1 MRDTVVKMVSVSQKK
16 LQPKKKDKWLLDLL
30 EDWCIKCNK
39 TFYRIGKSD
48 PQSNFQNEFALHTF
62 NMIEECNYI
71 RFIT

>member
-48 PQSNFQNEFALHTF
+48 PQSNFQN
-62 NMIEECNYI
+62 
-71 RFIT
+71 

>member
-16 LQPKKKDKWLLDLL
+16 LQPKKKDKWLL

-39 TFYRIGKSD
+39 TFYRIEKRD